1 MHFFECQCISTKV
14 LIDHTR
20 FLRLQLETGQP
31 FNVVIRATRRS
42 SRLQSKQ
49 STFIYHLF

>member
-1 MHFFECQCISTKV
+1 MHFFECQCISAKV

-20 FLRLQLETGQP
+20 FLRLQLEMGQP